1 MSPTIPEFKPVTSID
16 VTAISDNEHI
26 IFALSE
32 IELSACEVAVIVTV
46 PAAITVTKPVELTV
60 AIDVLELDHIT
71 TLLVA
76 LEGRTEA
83 IS

>member
-1 MSPTIPEFKPVTSID
+1 MSDPLTVTD
-16 VTAISDNEHI
+16 VTFISDNEHWI
-26 IFALSE
+26 VMLSDLV
-32 IELSACEVAVIVTV
+32 LSACEVAVIITV
-46 PAAITVTKPVELTV
+46 PAEITVTKPVELTV

-71 TLLVA
+71 ALLVA